1 MIASLLF
8 ALAIAAKAP
17 AEDPAVA
24 SLRAEIARLTASRD
38 SIATLRWTMR
48 REMMDRRESW
58 QVEHERVKDSL
69 DELSSRRARLVSEA
83 EQARPRP
90 KAPTTTDPGRKKVE
104 EIRQDMIDRAA
115 FLRDKI
121 RHGIPWEREARMSK
135 ALSLERGLEAYQ
147 EVSEGVK
154 PLFDAYR
161 EEWRFSRSV
170 SREKGT
176 YPLADGTEA
185 EMERIRIGLL
195 GAWYRTTDGRAGI
208 LARTGTGE
216 ALWNWRDD
224 LKPDQAEAI
233 LAGFASRTMDLPV
246 DVLQTQAG
254 AEYFKAEETSFWKS
268 MTDLKHG
275 PLSKTTLFGARLI
288 LVLLIVIGL
297 ASLVVY
303 VRRNRFVK
311 KEAEGVDA
319 MRHEL
324 MGALADR
331 SRLDALARKANLHTV
346 AGRML
351 KTGHENLDLAPESLE
366 QMLISQES
374 LETRSLESG
383 LTFLGNVAANAAF
396 IGLLGTVLGILDA
409 FAHLGSGGGADAS
422 EKVMAAI
429 AEALIATAV
438 GLAVAIP
445 SVVFFNNLSHRVKKT
460 MDEAREMRH
469 LLLAAGLDAVTRGE
483 SSRGS

>member
-1 MIASLLF
+1 MIASLLLV
-8 ALAIAAKAP
+8 LAISAKAP

-24 SLRAEIARLTASRD
+24 SLRAEIAKLSASRD
-38 SIATLRWTMR
+38 SVATLRWTLR
-48 REMMDRRESW
+48 REMMDRREAW

-90 KAPTTTDPGRKKVE
+90 KAATTTDPGRKKVE

-115 FLRDKI
+115 YLRDKI
-121 RHGIPWEREARMSK
+121 RHGIPWERDARMSK

-147 EVSEGVK
+147 EVAEGVA
-154 PLFDAYR
+154 PLFEAYR

-170 SREKGT
+170 AREKGT
-176 YPLADGTEA
+176 FALADGTEA

-195 GAWYRTTDGRAGI
+195 GAWYLTTDGRTGI

-224 LKPDQAEAI
+224 LKPEHSEAI
-233 LAGFASRTMDLPV
+233 RAGFTSRTMDFPV

-254 AEYFKAEETSFWKS
+254 AEYFKAEEISFWKS
-268 MTDLKHG
+268 MTDLKKG
-275 PLSKTTLFGARLI
+275 PLSKTTMYGARLI
-288 LVLLIVIGL
+288 LILLIVIGL
-297 ASLVVY
+297 AAVVVY
-303 VRRNRFVK
+303 IRRNNFVK
-311 KEAEGVDA
+311 KEAVGVDA

-324 MGALADR
+324 MGALSDR
-331 SRLDALARKANLHTV
+331 ARLDALAQKANLHTV

-351 KTGHENLDLAPESLE
+351 RTGHENLDLAPESLE
-366 QMLISQES
+366 QLLVSQES

-409 FAHLGSGGGADAS
+409 FAHLGGGADSS
-422 EKVMAAI
+422 EHVMAAI

-445 SVVFFNNLSHRVKKT
+445 AVVFFNNLSHRVKKT

-469 LLLAAGLDAVTRGE
+469 LLMSAGLDSVTRGDV
-483 SSRGS
+483 SRGS